1 MHFRKAS
8 TPWRVYDALT
18 LVARRK
24 TQALSKGY
32 LVWLLKVSSLFCF

>member
-18 LVARRK
+18 LSSRDVK
-24 TQALSKGY
+24 PKHFLKGI
-32 LVWLLKVSSLFCF
+32 WFGF